1 MNNFFDDL
9 EKQLEAAA
17 RAQTDAGRAQE
28 AEQPARP
35 SRWAWLLAGARAA
48 PVLIAVVTT
57 LVIAGAALV
66 AFGHGKHHSAPT
78 AATHR
83 SSATRSPFMH
93 NPNLRREVAYLSRSM
108 SKVFQL
114 PACRPPIPHG
124 TSYVNG
130 SPGQDLLS
138 ILGVLR
144 RPAASTDAAAARFV
158 LGDSAIYRGYV
169 RRALVANGVSY
180 FIAATR
186 DSFGF
191 APSARC
197 IGLEVAALRRE
208 LPQIPSS
215 LRAPTL
221 KLQARIVTSQR
232 QLARAA
238 PTSAI
243 CFGAAKRNGVDQMCG
258 LTALGIQHG
267 IAPTEN
273 RGTFSSVVPD
283 GVASVTVRYRTA
295 RGREVSLT
303 GRVSGN
309 MYAVHGPQDFGS
321 SPLVTV
327 VWRSATGTVVKTI
340 KQPSPAILAQECE
353 RHPHRCPALHSASVT
368 TSSVSGV
375 QVGKVSAAPSVSGTP

>member
-1 MNNFFDDL
+1 MSNFFDDL

-17 RAQTDAGRAQE
+17 RAHADADRVQE
-28 AEQPARP
+28 DAEPPARP
-35 SRWAWLLAGARAA
+35 SRWAWLLAGARAV

-78 AATHR
+78 
-83 SSATRSPFMH
+83 SATRGSLTVH
-93 NPNLRREVAYLSRSM
+93 DPNLKREVAYLSKAL
-108 SKVFQL
+108 SKVFEL

-144 RPAASTDAAAARFV
+144 RPVASTDAPAMRFV

-169 RRALVANGVSY
+169 RRALVANGASY

-197 IGLEVAALRRE
+197 IRLEVAALRRE
-208 LPQIPSS
+208 LPQIPSAM
-215 LRAPTL
+215 RAPTL
-221 KLQARIVTSQR
+221 KLQAKIIASQQELR
-232 QLARAA
+232 RAA

-243 CFGAAKRNGVDQMCG
+243 CFGAAKHNGVDQMCG
-258 LTALGIQHG
+258 VTPLGIQHG
-267 IAPTEN
+267 IPPTEN

-295 RGREVSLT
+295 SGREVSLT
-303 GRVSGN
+303 VRVSGN
-309 MYAVHGPQDFGS
+309 MYAVRGPHDFG
-321 SPLVTV
+321 
-327 VWRSATGTVVKTI
+327 
-340 KQPSPAILAQECE
+340 
-353 RHPHRCPALHSASVT
+353 
-368 TSSVSGV
+368 
-375 QVGKVSAAPSVSGTP
+375 